1 MEVIYK
7 NYETDEHFTK
17 WPVKL
22 EKINA
27 YLRITDAEEARVHK
41 TAKGE
46 EFVFSITATQKF
58 VTEFHA
64 VTNWLLHAEIPITA
78 ETAQDMRQNYGV
90 EQHRLDRLVEPF
102 ISGLPLLAI
111 AYSDEEPYTYNI
123 IDGSHRYVKQYELGF
138 ITAKAH
144 LFLPSLW
151 RQMVMPVKVPPETYT
166 AFSGIK

>member
-1 MEVIYK
+1 MDVIYK
-7 NYETDEHFTK
+7 NFETAEPFTR

-22 EKINA
+22 EKSNA

-46 EFVFSITATQKF
+46 EFVFSITAMQKF
-58 VTEFHA
+58 ITEFHA
-64 VTNWLLHAEIPITA
+64 DTDWLLHAEIPVTA
-78 ETAQDMRQNYGV
+78 ETAQDIRQNYGV

-102 ISGLPLLAI
+102 ISRLPLLAI

-123 IDGSHRYVKQYELGF
+123 IDGSHRYVKHHELGY
-138 ITAKAH
+138 TTVKAH

-166 AFSGIK
+166 AFSGIR